1 MVRCLA
7 PWTLL
12 ITAVAHAQPTLD
24 RQVFP
29 SAATVYGYH
38 DTPYMA
44 AGRAGMG
51 MKWDYSSLPLGAL
64 VPYQWTT
71 TDIAPGAGAF
81 PSKALVLRVPGEPTA
96 YYQTGDTAFYWLGSY
111 SDTALIRFDP
121 PLAILDLPCTIG
133 TQWLDTGVAAVTGAG
148 RLAMRSTSLQ
158 AHADAW
164 GTLIMPYGEVHNVL
178 RVRYELKVTARNDP
192 QQMILS
198 EVRYSWY
205 CDRTPMPL
213 LIITERFGWPPERTL
228 RWLDGT
234 WQTDPASLFRPIVL
248 RPFPDPCDDM
258 TVVDLPA
265 TRADRTILQL
275 VDGNGQVRKEW
286 LAEFTGPQTRRLTL
300 QMNDVPSGAY
310 TLSWIGTAG
319 TLGSSRLTKR

>member
-1 MVRCLA
+1 ML
-7 PWTLL
+7 TLL
-12 ITAVAHAQPTLD
+12 VASTALAQPMLD
-24 RQVFP
+24 RGMFP
-29 SAATVYGYH
+29 SAAAVYGYH
-38 DTPYMA
+38 DTPFMA
-44 AGRAGMG
+44 AGKAGMAT
-51 MKWDYSSLPLGAL
+51 KWDYSSLPPGAL

-71 TDIAPGAGAF
+71 TDIARGAGAF
-81 PSKALVLRVPGEPTA
+81 PSTALVLQVPGEPTA
-96 YYQTGDTAFYWLGSY
+96 YYQTGNTALYWLGSY

-133 TQWLDTGVAAVTGAG
+133 TQWRDTGVAAVTGAG
-148 RLAMRSTSLQ
+148 RLDMRVTTLT

-164 GTLIMPYGEVHNVL
+164 GTLIMPYGEVPNVL
-178 RVRYELKVTARNDP
+178 RVRSELKVTARNDP
-192 QQMILS
+192 ERVLLS
-198 EVRYSWY
+198 EVRHAWYS
-205 CDRTPMPL
+205 DRTPMPL
-213 LIITERFGWPPERTL
+213 LIITERYGWPPERTL

-234 WQTDPASLFRPIVL
+234 WRTDPASLFRPIVL

-265 TRADRTILQL
+265 TRADRTVLQL
-275 VDGNGQVRKEW
+275 VDGSGQVQKEW
-286 LAEFTGPQTRRLTL
+286 LAEFTGPETRRFTL

>member
-1 MVRCLA
+1 MVRCLVSCV
-7 PWTLL
+7 LL
-12 ITAVAHAQPTLD
+12 IATAVHAQPTLD
-24 RQVFP
+24 RRVFP
-29 SAATVYGYH
+29 SAGTVYGYH

-44 AGRAGMG
+44 AGKAGMG
-51 MKWDYSSLPLGAL
+51 MKWDYGSLPFGAV

-81 PSKALVLRVPGEPTA
+81 PSKALVLQVPGEPTA
-96 YYQTGDTAFYWLGSY
+96 YYQTGDTALYWLGSY
-111 SDTALIRFDP
+111 SDTALVRFDP

-148 RLAMRSTSLQ
+148 RLAMRSTLLR
-158 AHADAW
+158 ANADAW
-164 GTLIMPYGEVHNVL
+164 GTLIMPYGEVQNVL
-178 RVRYELKVTARNDP
+178 RVRSELKVTARNDP
-192 QQMILS
+192 QHVILS

-265 TRADRTILQL
+265 TRADRTVLQL
-275 VDGNGQVRKEW
+275 VDGNGQVRREW
-286 LAEFTGPQTRRLTL
+286 LAEFSGPETRRMTL
-300 QMNDVPSGAY
+300 QMNEVPSGAY
-310 TLSWIGTAG
+310 TLAWVGTSG